1 MAQARDE
8 RESVQV
14 GRAHHVPGDAC
25 GADDPGEACEQ
36 LVVHTINPFSDAL
49 AAV

>member
-8 RESVQV
+8 REGMQV
-14 GRAHHVPGDAC
+14 VRGHHVSGDAC
-25 GADDPGEACEQ
+25 GTDDRGETCEQ